1 MFAGNP
7 FGAGKGPKDVPPGVV
22 QPNSPPFD
30 SQLTGVIARAVEGSK
45 SKVLACGPT
54 VRRPSVAALAK
65 GDCPSFAAGSA
76 EPPALAPLAKARYGG
91 GQTLKDCG
99 SKMSNGLPPT
109 FAAGGDAFDRA
120 IRIETKPGHLF
131 RRLPDVEAR
140 STKIGAN
147 VEKHGRSLT

>member
-22 QPNSPPFD
+22 QPNSPPVD
-30 SQLTGVIARAVEGSK
+30 LQLTGVIARGVEGSK
-45 SKVLACGPT
+45 SKLLACGPT

-109 FAAGGDAFDRA
+109 FAAGGDAVPTVPSALR
-120 IRIETKPGHLF
+120 RNPGTSSSGSRTLKPGPRKLG
-131 RRLPDVEAR
+131 RTL
-140 STKIGAN
+140 KNMGAP
-147 VEKHGRSLT
+147 